1 MRVFIGICI
10 LTGLTSAASADPRA
24 MMMMQGAWL
33 QGRSEARPAPTRHHQ
48 PSIELRV
55 APRTRPLVLKR
66 NQVSR
71 AKADPAAGVRRQ
83 QVVKLAASLKYA
95 WSQAKQQRCAAPKQG
110 SLKPTRCKAKSLN
123 ALVKLCQKVK
133 PGEAS
138 KTSGCKLGLIAGL
151 VKRVKRIA
159 KRASSSIKRASSSI
173 KLASSSIKLAG
184 LLEPNT
190 DRPVARYNAA
200 VPGSLTEIQAGI
212 LLSPLRMGL
221 LRPVQPRTLELLR
234 IARLISEREYL
245 IVRERT
251 SY

>member
-110 SLKPTRCKAKSLN
+110 SQKPTRCKAKSLN
-123 ALVKLCQKVK
+123 ALVQLCQKVK

-159 KRASSSIKRASSSI
+159 KR
-173 KLASSSIKLAG
+173 ASSSIKLAG

>member
-1 MRVFIGICI
+1 MRFLIGICV
-10 LTGLTSAASADPRA
+10 LTGLTSVASADPRA

-66 NQVSR
+66 NQISR
-71 AKADPAAGVRRQ
+71 AKADPAANIKRQ
-83 QVVKLAASLKYA
+83 QVFKLDASLKYA
-95 WSQAKQQRCAAPKQG
+95 WSQAKQRCAAPKQG
-110 SLKPTRCKAKSLN
+110 SKRPTRCKAKSLT
-123 ALVKLCQKVK
+123 ALVQLCQKVN

-159 KRASSSIKRASSSI
+159 KRASSSIK
-173 KLASSSIKLAG
+173 LAG
-184 LLEPNT
+184 LLGPNA
-190 DRPVARYNAA
+190 DRPARYNAA

-212 LLSPLRMGL
+212 LLSPLRLGL

-234 IARLISEREYL
+234 VARLISEREYL
-245 IVRERT
+245 IVREQT